1 MKRSPSPVCALLA
14 AGLVWAGCSGTQ
26 FSTETAAGAD
36 VSPASMPTSDSTT
49 ARAIPPIDA
58 QAPAEYQ
65 TATFA
70 LG

>member
-1 MKRSPSPVCALLA
+1 MKRSPPIVCALLA

-26 FSTETAAGAD
+26 FRTETAAGA
-36 VSPASMPTSDSTT
+36 SPAPMPTSDSTT
-49 ARAIPPIDA
+49 ARSIPPIDA
-58 QAPAEYQ
+58 LAPAEYQ